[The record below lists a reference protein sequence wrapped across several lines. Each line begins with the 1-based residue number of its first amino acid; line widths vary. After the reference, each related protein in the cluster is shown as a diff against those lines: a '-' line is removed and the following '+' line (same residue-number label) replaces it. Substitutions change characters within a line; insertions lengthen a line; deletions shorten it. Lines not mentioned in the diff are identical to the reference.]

1 MSDHSLTHEMLIVN
15 IYKNVK
21 NKYLLKTYDSLH
33 QNVVLLE
40 LRNYSLIFL
49 IDYFTYRKQQK
60 KLRLENRIKLKN
72 R

>member
-1 MSDHSLTHEMLIVN
+1 MLIVN

>member
-1 MSDHSLTHEMLIVN
+1 MLIVN

-33 QNVVLLE
+33 QNVVLLK

>member
-1 MSDHSLTHEMLIVN
+1 MLIVN

-60 KLRLENRIKLKN
+60 KLRLENKIKLKN